1 MISKILLGL
10 LALLGTPLFALIA
23 AIAILGFMADG
34 LDASLVA
41 MEIHRL
47 VDTPVLV
54 SIPLFTFAGE
64 LMAKARTSERLVGL
78 SRALLG
84 WMPGGLGVVTLLVCA
99 AFTALT
105 GASGVTIIALG
116 ALLYP
121 SLVNENY
128 PERFSLGLVTTS
140 GSLGLLFPPAIPL
153 ILFGIIAREDINN
166 LFLAGIV
173 PGALMI
179 LLLALWCVR
188 QGLRSRIKLT
198 RLQGG
203 TVLRAAR
210 EAIWELP
217 LPVIV
222 LGGIYSGWFA
232 LGEAAAVTAA
242 YVLVVEVIIYRD
254 VPWRDLGR
262 IMRRSMTLVGGIL
275 IILAVSQASTN
286 LLIDREVPQRLFE
299 FVQGWFSSKW
309 SFLIAL
315 NLFLLMLGAVLD
327 IFSATVLV
335 VPLLLPIA
343 AGYGVHPVH
352 LGIIF
357 LANMEIGYCTPPVG
371 LNLFIASYRFKQPIL
386 TTCRASLP
394 FLAILAGVVLLVT
407 YVPALSLWLPGLL

>member
-1 MISKILLGL
+1 MLIKLLLGCF
-10 LALLGTPLFALIA
+10 ALMGTPLFALIA
-23 AIAILGFMADG
+23 ATAILGFMSDG
-34 LDASLVA
+34 LDPSLVA

-64 LMAKARTSERLVGL
+64 LMARSRTSERLVGF
-78 SRALLG
+78 SKALLG
-84 WMPGGLGVVTLLVCA
+84 WMPGGLGIVTLLVCA

-121 SLVNENY
+121 SLTSEGY

-173 PGALMI
+173 PGVLMI
-179 LLLALWCVR
+179 LLLGLWCVR
-188 QGLRSRIKLT
+188 QGLKSRIPLT
-198 RLQGG
+198 PF
-203 TVLRAAR
+203 RAADIASAAR
-210 EAIWELP
+210 KAAWELP

-242 YVLVVEVIIYRD
+242 YVLLVEVAVYRD
-254 VPWRDLGR
+254 VKWHELPG
-262 IMRRSMTLVGGIL
+262 IMTRSMTLVGGIL

-286 LLIDREVPQRLFE
+286 LLIDQEVPQRLFE
-299 FVQGWFSSKW
+299 YVQGFVSSKW
-309 SFLIAL
+309 SFLMLL
-315 NLFLLMLGAVLD
+315 NVFLLALGAVLD

-343 AGYGVHPVH
+343 AGYGVDPVH

-371 LNLFIASYRFKQPIL
+371 LNLFIASYRFQKPIL
-386 TTCRASLP
+386 TTCRSTLP
-394 FLAILAGVVLLVT
+394 FLAILAAVVLLIT
-407 YVPALSLWLPGLL
+407 YVPALSLWLPGL